1 MVTTPDRAKG
11 RGLQIQSNPVKRRS
25 EEVKILT
32 LCPNS
37 LKDPELEKQV
47 GSLKPDLFVVTSYG
61 KLIPSSWLR
70 IPRIAPWNIHPS
82 LLPKY
87 RGAAPIAWQILEG
100 EQETGV
106 SIARVTPELDAGDIL
121 HQIQIPLAPNETAD
135 SLSKRLAEL
144 ARKALE
150 ETFVKLKN
158 GTLKPIAQK
167 HAESNY
173 ARKLTKED
181 GYLDLAEPAIQLER
195 KVRAFYPWPGA
206 FIECQGKPLRI
217 LESAV
222 DSTPGREA
230 EPGKLLE
237 VSAQG
242 YLRLQTGKGSL
253 KISKV
258 QKPGRNPI
266 SAYDFANGM
275 RIKAGFIFKSLR
287 G

>member
-1 MVTTPDRAKG
+1 MTASILTNVKNFSRTTNVSNDPLDSALRIVFFGSSEFSLPALEACLHPSHGLVAVVTTPDRAKG

-37 LKDPELEKQV
+37 LKDSELEKQV

-106 SIARVTPELDAGDIL
+106 SIALVTPELDAGDIL

-135 SLSKRLAEL
+135 S
-144 ARKALE
+144 
-150 ETFVKLKN
+150 
-158 GTLKPIAQK
+158 
-167 HAESNY
+167 
-173 ARKLTKED
+173 
-181 GYLDLAEPAIQLER
+181 
-195 KVRAFYPWPGA
+195 
-206 FIECQGKPLRI
+206 
-217 LESAV
+217 
-222 DSTPGREA
+222 
-230 EPGKLLE
+230 
-237 VSAQG
+237 
-242 YLRLQTGKGSL
+242 
-253 KISKV
+253 
-258 QKPGRNPI
+258 
-266 SAYDFANGM
+266 
-275 RIKAGFIFKSLR
+275 
-287 G
+287 